1 MASDRDDAEP
11 DPLSPSARSLCVLC
25 QYRPLCAMSSPAS
38 PASSLAS
45 SGKGAMLSFARA
57 LGMGKNSP
65 ATPAA
70 AAPPPLDLPNPATPA
85 ADTSGVFY
93 INDQLSEIARVKQYS
108 LSQLPLQRL
117 VYVKRISAC
126 ARVVGLKDAMTQLL
140 PLFPKLAADHE
151 AVVRTAASGELA
163 NLAHFLADPNVP
175 YQPNSLAFSLAT

>member
-1 MASDRDDAEP
+1 
-11 DPLSPSARSLCVLC
+11 
-25 QYRPLCAMSSPAS
+25 
-38 PASSLAS
+38 
-45 SGKGAMLSFARA
+45 MLSFARA
-57 LGMGKNSP
+57 LGMGKNAAP
-65 ATPAA
+65 APAA

-126 ARVVGLKDAMTQLL
+126 ARTVGLKEAMTQLL
-140 PLFPKLAADHE
+140 PLFPKLTVDHE

-175 YQPNSLAFSLAT
+175 YQPNSVVFSLASSVHRELGRATVAA